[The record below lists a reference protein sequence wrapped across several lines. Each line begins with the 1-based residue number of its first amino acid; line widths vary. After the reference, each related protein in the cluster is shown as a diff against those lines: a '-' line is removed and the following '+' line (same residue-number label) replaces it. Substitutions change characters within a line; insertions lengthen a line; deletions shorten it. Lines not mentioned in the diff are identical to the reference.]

1 MKITSA
7 KFVKGITGDDDLL
20 HDGTPHIAFV
30 GRSNVGKSSVIN
42 ALLNAKELARTGK
55 KPGKTLELNVFAVN
69 AKYYFIDLPGY
80 GYAKGG
86 HDQREAIRDMII
98 GYLSQNESKPMT
110 VALVLDAKAG
120 VTDFDRDMLHILGDN
135 EHHVVI
141 VLNKKD
147 KLSQKELSDTLYQ
160 IQREFP
166 GITIVPYSATT
177 QRKGA
182 DVLLSKLFA

>member
-1 MKITSA
+1 MKITSTR
-7 KFVKGITGDDDLL
+7 FVKGITGDDDLL
-20 HDGTPHIAFV
+20 YDGTPQVAFV

-42 ALLNAKELARTGK
+42 ALLNTNELARTGK

-98 GYLSQNESKPMT
+98 GYLSRKEGKPLT
-110 VALVLDAKAG
+110 VALILDAKAG
-120 VTDFDRDMLHILGDN
+120 MTDFDRDMLHILGDN
-135 EHHVVI
+135 EHHALI

-147 KLSQKELSDTLYQ
+147 KLTQKELADTVYR
-160 IQREFP
+160 IEREFP
-166 GITIVPYSATT
+166 GITVVPYSAIT

-182 DVLLSKLFA
+182 DVLLSQLFD